1 MIGFLLA
8 LTLRQQLSRKSTL
21 MLVFL
26 SLLPVLVALL
36 FRLSNNTEDPQTWTA
51 DVLYNGLI
59 VTAVLPLTALMFL
72 APA

>member
-26 SLLPVLVALL
+26 SLLHLTTREKAPVVLL
-36 FRLSNNTEDPQTWTA
+36 SGSGTAFAIAWLHGIGRKTVLWVDGKAWTRRK
-51 DVLYNGLI
+51 
-59 VTAVLPLTALMFL
+59 
-72 APA
+72 